1 MSLSAIA
8 VLAAIVAIA
17 VGEALVYRI
26 IKGTKS
32 TLFPRARAE

>member
-17 VGEALVYRI
+17 VGETLVYRI

-32 TLFPRARAE
+32 TFFPRVRAE